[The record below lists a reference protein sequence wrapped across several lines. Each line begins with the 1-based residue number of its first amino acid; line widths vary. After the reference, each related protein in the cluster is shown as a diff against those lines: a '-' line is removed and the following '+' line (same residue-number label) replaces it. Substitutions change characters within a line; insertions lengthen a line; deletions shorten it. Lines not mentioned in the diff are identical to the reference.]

1 MIEEKD
7 QKQWGDPELDKAQVE
22 SDAIFAEI
30 DRLKGL
36 VENGDMT
43 IEQAQER
50 FIELLE
56 RHRLV
61 AERLRAVARAWSA
74 TPGNA

>member
-1 MIEEKD
+1 MNDRKD
-7 QKQWGDPELDKAQVE
+7 QTQWGAPELDKAQAE
-22 SDAIFAEI
+22 NDAIFTEI
-30 DRLKGL
+30 DGLKGL
-36 VENGDMT
+36 VESGDVT
-43 IEQAQER
+43 IEQAQKW

-61 AERLRAVARAWSA
+61 GERLRAVARGWGA

>member
-7 QKQWGDPELDKAQVE
+7 QKQWGDSELDKAQVE
-22 SDAIFAEI
+22 SDAIFVEI

-61 AERLRAVARAWSA
+61 AERLRVVARAWSA